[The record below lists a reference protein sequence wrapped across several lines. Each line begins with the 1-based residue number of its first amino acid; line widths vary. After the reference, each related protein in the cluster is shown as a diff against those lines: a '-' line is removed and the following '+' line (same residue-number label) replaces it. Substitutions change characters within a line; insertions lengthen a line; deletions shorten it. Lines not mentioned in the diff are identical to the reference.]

1 MQDEME
7 KFEKEV
13 SQDIDAVLERTTY
26 EIKKRT
32 KEPANIDEELP
43 DESSLPAPLLPALP
57 DKPPETGGINLPKT
71 PNLGIEDYLS
81 SSDCTSLLSLD
92 LSGKTDFSIYG
103 RHDFTYFLLSGTNP
117 DPGEASSLEAS
128 LTSYRGFSAQ
138 SSAIPSISCDNALAS
153 PVSHSSS
160 R

>member
-1 MQDEME
+1 ME

-92 LSGKTDFSIYG
+92 LSGETDFSIYG
-103 RHDFTYFLLSGTNP
+103 RHDFTYFFTFRYESGSWRGQQPGGLPDFLPRILS
-117 DPGEASSLEAS
+117 SKL
-128 LTSYRGFSAQ
+128 
-138 SSAIPSISCDNALAS
+138 C
-153 PVSHSSS
+153 HSQHFV
-160 R
+160 